1 MSADAFLSK
10 LRGVQ
15 GRNGAWR
22 AVCPAHDSKHNSKT
36 LSIKETGDGTVLV
49 RCWAGCSV
57 AEVVGAVGMDLSDLF
72 PPREQMQQGQE
83 HAKAQ
88 RRPFPARDIV
98 AALKTE
104 SEVGALLLL
113 KLANREPITDNDRK
127 RAKDAAERWWALAG
141 ELA

>member
-1 MSADAFLSK
+1 MSADAFLNK

-36 LSIKETGDGTVLV
+36 LSVKETPDGTVLL
-49 RCWAGCSV
+49 RCWAGCEVFDVV
-57 AEVVGAVGMDLSDLF
+57 AAVGMDLADLF
-72 PPREQMQQGQE
+72 PPREQQGQE

-98 AALKTE
+98 TALKTE

-113 KLANREPITDNDRK
+113 KVANREPISENDRK